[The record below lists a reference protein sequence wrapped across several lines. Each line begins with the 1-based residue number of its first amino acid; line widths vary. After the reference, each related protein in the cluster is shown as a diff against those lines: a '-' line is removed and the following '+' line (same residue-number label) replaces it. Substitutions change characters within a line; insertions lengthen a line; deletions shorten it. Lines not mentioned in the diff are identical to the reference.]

1 MPGLYSA
8 QKMYTHPASTTNLK
22 VSPGSQKLPLASAM
36 VTAMGGS
43 VQSSSQR
50 RPYRS
55 MVHTAGKA
63 PKKLTRP
70 NTTLAQF
77 AIRELPPEEAKMV
90 EE

>member
-1 MPGLYSA
+1 
-8 QKMYTHPASTTNLK
+8 
-22 VSPGSQKLPLASAM
+22 
-36 VTAMGGS
+36 
-43 VQSSSQR
+43 
-50 RPYRS
+50 